1 MTNGKSAKNAI
12 RGRQFQR
19 CMITGCRVV
28 LASPPNMP
36 RQKRAKKQHPAIHR
50 VTKSVAQLLSNVHRF
65 FQEEKSKGYRMTTGD
80 VLQRTAIA
88 TGVSRSAVCNVL
100 KKLEEKAEDACP
112 SDDEPET
119 RNRSSTVPEHILPSI
134 RGLIHKLYEEK
145 QLPTLNVLL
154 ARMKEWTGDSLAEF
168 HNPVLVL
175 DHATYHRTLTPTSK
189 PAKSTW
195 KKAEFAQWLVEHNI
209 SFEGKSTALEL
220 STLKRSHLYQLC
232 KDNAPQPEYEI
243 ECKITLH

>member
-100 KKLEEKAEDACP
+100 KKLEEKAEDA
-112 SDDEPET
+112 
-119 RNRSSTVPEHILPSI
+119 
-134 RGLIHKLYEEK
+134 
-145 QLPTLNVLL
+145 LNVLL